1 MTPTAL
7 SRDGKGMGIMT
18 EIKGGDL
25 RPTGLPLYQLR
36 QMFHATGDFED
47 VTFSLITIEPG
58 SRVPAEGAG
67 CHDADE
73 YSYFLDGEV
82 YSVSGEDI
90 GMVGKGSATLIP
102 RGEYHWCENRSDR
115 PCTLICMMVK

>member
-7 SRDGKGMGIMT
+7 SRDGKAMGIMT
-18 EIKGGDL
+18 EIKVGDL

-47 VTFSLITIEPG
+47 VTFSLS
-58 SRVPAEGAG
+58 SRLSLVPAYPLREQ
-67 CHDADE
+67 DATMRT
-73 YSYFLDGEV
+73 STLIFLTER
-82 YSVSGEDI
+82 STR
-90 GMVGKGSATLIP
+90 SAERTLVWWARGRTLIP